1 MSQRQLE
8 RLRKLS
14 SKHQKAPS
22 ITNKEE
28 DEERVAIVNASAFP
42 SASTTETVS
51 TETVST
57 ETVSTETVSTETVST
72 ETVSTEKVSTETVST
87 ETVSTEKVSTE
98 TVSTETVSTVVEDPV
113 TTIEESPI
121 RHRLTN
127 LLDGTSLS
135 PYEDTAEH
143 TNEENVKS
151 INCVE
156 GGQLNNAE
164 SLSGPVSTE
173 ENLFCSEEPLSSDN
187 GLSPLTHEGVCITVP
202 CDPDVV
208 SKTCMQVE
216 LGCSQTLSDNNRQAA
231 DAITASVQ
239 GKEDH
244 ETNQTLE
251 PASVEERSSVS
262 EEENELRS
270 VSSDSCDV
278 LRQLSNNAVP
288 DEREAE
294 NGNAEEGSG
303 VMSRSAEVRAED
315 STIDYSS
322 HYNTL
327 EVCGTSLPFKQCGVH
342 VNGILYFSSVSS
354 FWSVAYLHYFCI
366 DGFNIG
372 HEYVTDKVCRGKKSQ
387 DRTGRTSFT
396 SRREK

>member
-28 DEERVAIVNASAFP
+28 DEEHVATVNASASP

-57 ETVSTETVSTETVST
+57 EIVSA
-72 ETVSTEKVSTETVST
+72 

-98 TVSTETVSTVVEDPV
+98 TVSTETVSTVVEGPV
-113 TTIEESPI
+113 TTAEESPI

-135 PYEDTAEH
+135 PYEDSAEH

-151 INCVE
+151 INCEE

-173 ENLFCSEEPLSSDN
+173 ENLFCSEEPFSSDH
-187 GLSPLTHEGVCITVP
+187 GLSPLTHEEVCITVP
-202 CDPDVV
+202 CHPDVV

-216 LGCSQTLSDNNRQAA
+216 IGCSQALSDNDSQAA

-239 GKEDH
+239 DKEDLD
-244 ETNQTLE
+244 TNQRLE
-251 PASVEERSSVS
+251 PCSVEERSSVS
-262 EEENELRS
+262 EEGNEPRS

-278 LRQLSNNAVP
+278 LRQLSTNAVP
-288 DEREAE
+288 DEKETE

-303 VMSRSAEVRAED
+303 VMSRSAEARAED
-315 STIDYSS
+315 RVIDYSS

-342 VNGILYFSSVSS
+342 INGILYFSSVSS
-354 FWSVAYLHYFCI
+354 IWPVAYLHYFCI

-372 HEYVTDKVCRGKKSQ
+372 HEYLTDKVYGGKKSQ
-387 DRTGRTSFT
+387 DRTRRTSFT
-396 SRREK
+396 SRRDK

>member
-1 MSQRQLE
+1 ME

-28 DEERVAIVNASAFP
+28 DEEHVATVNASAFP

-57 ETVSTETVSTETVST
+57 ER
-72 ETVSTEKVSTETVST
+72 VST

-98 TVSTETVSTVVEDPV
+98 TVSTETVSTVVEEPV
-113 TTIEESPI
+113 TTVEESPI

-127 LLDGTSLS
+127 LLDGTSLD

-143 TNEENVKS
+143 TNEDDVKS

-156 GGQLNNAE
+156 AGQLNNAE

-173 ENLFCSEEPLSSDN
+173 ENLLCSEEPLSSDN
-187 GLSPLTHEGVCITVP
+187 DSSPLTHEEVCITVP
-202 CDPDVV
+202 CLPDVV
-208 SKTCMQVE
+208 SRTCMQVE
-216 LGCSQTLSDNNRQAA
+216 LGCSQTLSDNNSEEA

-239 GKEDH
+239 DKEVH

-251 PASVEERSSVS
+251 PSSVEERSSVS

-372 HEYVTDKVCRGKKSQ
+372 HEYVTDKVYRGKKSQ